1 LRRFFIFI
9 RNLLL
14 NENWFIKPYWFE
26 GKREYVLNVFKDIFI
41 FIFEVQLKAPITT
54 VFKDFQK

>member
-1 LRRFFIFI
+1 
-9 RNLLL
+9 LLL